1 VVADQAPLISVIIPA
16 HDAGKSLG
24 ACIDALMASD
34 LPRSQWELIV
44 VDDASA
50 DETPDIARRAD
61 RVVRISGSPRGPAYA
76 RNKGVEAARAPVVA
90 FVDAD
95 VCVHS
100 DTLRKLVDRLV
111 ASPELAAVFGS
122 YDENPTAP
130 AVHSQYR
137 NLLHHYVH
145 QRSGGE
151 TGSFWAGIGAIR
163 TSEFLD
169 AGMFD
174 DVRYRSPQIEDVE
187 LGYRLRQRGGR
198 ILLDPSIRGTHV
210 KAWTIP
216 GIIRTDLMQRGV
228 PWVRLL
234 LENGPRAVARGP
246 SLGAGDAL
254 SVGLVALAVLL
265 AVIWGLTRRLE
276 FAVSVAICVALSVV
290 LSAPFHLWLWKTRG
304 PRVALFSVPLYLL
317 YHVTSVVAIVV
328 GTVVFLFR
336 DAGGRSLGRRSA
348 AT

>member
-1 VVADQAPLISVIIPA
+1 MVALT
-16 HDAGKSLG
+16 
-24 ACIDALMASD
+24 ASD
-34 LPRSQWELIV
+34 LERSQWELIV
-44 VDDASA
+44 VDDAST
-50 DETPDIARRAD
+50 DETTDIARQAD
-61 RVVRISGSPRGPAYA
+61 HVVRISGFPRGPAYA
-76 RNKGVEAARAPVVA
+76 RNRGAEAARAPVVA

-100 DTLRKLVDRLV
+100 DALRQLVDHLHR
-111 ASPELAAVFGS
+111 SPRLAAVFGS

-163 TSEFLD
+163 KQEFFD

-174 DVRYRSPQIEDVE
+174 EVRYRSPQIEDVE

-216 GIIRTDLMQRGV
+216 GIFRTDLMQRAI

-234 LENGPRAVARGP
+234 LERGPQAASGGP
-246 SLGAGDAL
+246 SLGARDAA
-254 SVGLVALAVLL
+254 SVGFVGLAALISVLWIVTRRVEFALFVALCL
-265 AVIWGLTRRLE
+265 
-276 FAVSVAICVALSVV
+276 ALSVV
-290 LSAPFHLWLWKTRG
+290 LSSPFHLWLWKTRG
-304 PRVALFSVPLYLL
+304 PRVAAASVPLYLV
-317 YHVTSVVAIVV
+317 YHFTSVVAIVA
-328 GTVVFLFR
+328 GTGVFLFR
-336 DAGGRSLGRRSA
+336 DAGRHA
-348 AT
+348 APP

>member
-1 VVADQAPLISVIIPA
+1 MADEAPLVSVIIPA

-34 LPRSQWELIV
+34 LPRSQWELVV

-50 DETPDIARRAD
+50 DETTDIARRAD
-61 RVVRISGSPRGPAYA
+61 RLVRISGLPRGPAYA
-76 RNKGVEAARAPVVA
+76 RNRGTEAARAPVVA

-95 VCVHS
+95 VCVHR
-100 DTLRKLVDRLV
+100 DALRKLLDHLR
-111 ASPELAAVFGS
+111 ASPGLVAVFGS
-122 YDENPTAP
+122 YDENPTAL

-145 QRSGGE
+145 QQSGGE

-198 ILLDPSIRGTHV
+198 ILLDPSIRGTHL
-210 KAWTIP
+210 KGWTIP
-216 GIIRTDLMQRGV
+216 GIVRTDLMGRGI

-234 LENGPRAVARGP
+234 LENGPSTIASGP
-246 SLGAGDAL
+246 SLGVRDSM
-254 SVGLVALAVLL
+254 SVGLVGLAALLVVLFT
-265 AVIWGLTRRLE
+265 VTRRLE
-276 FAVSVAICVALSVV
+276 FAAFVAICVALSVA
-290 LSAPFHLWLWKTRG
+290 LSSSFHLWLWKTRG
-304 PRVALFSVPLYLL
+304 PRVAVASVPLYLL
-317 YHVTSVVAIVV
+317 YHLTSVIAICV
-328 GTVVFLFR
+328 GAVVFLFR
-336 DAGGRSLGRRSA
+336 DIGRRSA
-348 AT
+348 SRVPVP